1 MALQDQRDATETAM
15 PKRTDANQIS
25 IVSDLRRVGL
35 TVAVTSNV
43 GDGFPDLVVG
53 GRIACPHCAAKF
65 PQNKLVELKT
75 AAGLLTPD
83 QEEFH
88 QIWRGQLDV
97 ARTTDDALRIT
108 GIVK

>member
-1 MALQDQRDATETAM
+1 M
-15 PKRTDANQIS
+15 PKRTDGNQIE

-65 PQNKLVELKT
+65 PQNMLVELKT
-75 AAGLLTPD
+75 AAGLLTPS

-97 ARTTDDALRIT
+97 VRTIDDALRIA